1 MDLNLITHWIPESGR
16 VVEWKA
22 TDASARAA
30 ADAPVGPA
38 LPTTMQERHL
48 RRAQLT
54 ANKGETQSPWIG
66 IAFDFPGRLDVDAM
80 TRTLERYILR
90 HDTLH
95 TWFSFEDPEAD
106 PTDAANRVRRH
117 IVPSDSIELV
127 AHQGD
132 LLSAPA
138 QVRDHVAARF
148 ANDTSALG
156 WPSFVLGV
164 IEHYDSTQPAGP
176 GDSFTLFHGVDHAH
190 SDLQSMVLMFAET
203 RILYEAELAGIEP
216 ELHDPGSYLEYSRRE
231 REKAAALTLASPE
244 VQGWIGHLT
253 RSGGTFP
260 SFPLDLGASDA
271 PKPAIGSRFD
281 LADADECEQF
291 GAVCKANGANFI
303 GGVFAALAIAEHELV
318 GRERYIA
325 LSPVSTRND
334 PQFDWSQ
341 GWFINLIPVGFELG
355 DATTFTGLA
364 QRAQEA
370 YHSGKTLGEVSAQ
383 QVVDTVL
390 AHGGHDSVAQ
400 PTTLTPPPIVSYI
413 DARRLPQTEDYA
425 STRATMIVGGKA
437 TQIASI
443 WINRVLEGTW
453 IAISH
458 PDTEEAYRSV
468 AAYAGRLRTIMK
480 TVAREGDFTLSP
492 FIPAN
497 SESTTATGVK

>member
-16 VVEWKA
+16 VVEWRA

-30 ADAPVGPA
+30 AEAPVDPA

-48 RRAQLT
+48 RRAQQT
-54 ANKGETQSPWIG
+54 ANKGEPQSPWIG
-66 IAFDFPGRLDVDAM
+66 IAFDFPGRLDTEAM

-95 TWFSFEDPEAD
+95 SWFSFEDPEAD
-106 PTDAANRVRRH
+106 PTDPSNRIRRH
-117 IVPSDSIELV
+117 VVPSDDIEFA
-127 AHQGD
+127 AHVGEIFD
-132 LLSAPA
+132 SPE

-156 WPSFVLGV
+156 WPSFVFGV
-164 IEHYDSTQPAGP
+164 IEHYDTTQPSVA
-176 GDSFTLFHGVDHAH
+176 GDSFTLYHAVDHAH
-190 SDLQSMVLMFAET
+190 SDLQSLVLMFAET
-203 RILYEAELAGIEP
+203 RTIYEAELAGTEP
-216 ELHDPGSYLEYSRRE
+216 ELPAPGSYVEYSRLERE
-231 REKAAALTLASPE
+231 RAAALTLASPE
-244 VQGWIGHLT
+244 VQGWIGHLS
-253 RSGGTFP
+253 RNGGTFP

-281 LADADECEQF
+281 LADADECERF
-291 GAVCKANGANFI
+291 GAVCKANGSNFI
-303 GGVFAALAIAEHELV
+303 GGMFAALAITEHELV

-325 LSPVSTRND
+325 LSPVGTRND
-334 PQFDWSQ
+334 PRFEWSQ
-341 GWFINLIPVGFELG
+341 GWFINLIPVGFELS
-355 DATTFTGLA
+355 DSTTFTDLA

-370 YHSGKTLGEVSAQ
+370 YHSGKSLGQVSVQ
-383 QVVDTVL
+383 QVIETVL
-390 AHGGHDSVAQ
+390 AHGGRNAVAQ

-413 DARRLPQTEDYA
+413 DGRRLPQTEDYV

-458 PDTEEAYRSV
+458 PDTEEAHRSV
-468 AAYAGRLRTIMK
+468 ATYADQLRTIIK
-480 TVAREGDFTLSP
+480 TVARDGDFALSSSK
-492 FIPAN
+492 PASLTAAN
-497 SESTTATGVK
+497 ATGV